1 VDEDEPRGVRGSSDQ
16 PLSAQQVPG
25 FGTAA
30 GLHGRARI
38 LGTLSPELIT
48 AVPVPRNVEDDGSL
62 TRARDTQIGR
72 TRPGISTTG
81 VIGDGPHGRARSGSG
96 DFDFYKLTASAGKM
110 ITADI
115 DRAAGSQLDS
125 MLVLYDAAGEIL
137 AYNDDDGSS
146 FDSLLRFTVP
156 VTGTYYVMVTGYPV
170 VPEDPRDS
178 ASGTGAGSRGPYA
191 LRITAGVADVDVYGV
206 PLRTGDV
213 LGASSHGRAGRISI
227 IDPAPRREDVHGS
240 SQDASFVYPAAS
252 PLPGGGEAVIQH
264 VADQDG
270 MHFIA
275 VEAGDGNYDVTVE
288 AHRPALESSPAVQ
301 TLFLDFDGARV
312 NTGIFGGAGVRQL
325 SPLRAFLGR
334 WGLTNAHLDPLIDG
348 IVAEVHENL
357 SDDLLARGLNPD
369 MALRILN
376 SRDHPDPWG
385 QPHVSRII
393 VGGTI
398 AQSGVPTIGVAQSID
413 PGNFDTA
420 ETALVLLDVLSD
432 PAGDDASLNTYL
444 RGRSNR
450 VAFVA
455 QAVGNV
461 ASHEAG
467 HFFGDWHVDQFNA
480 KANLMDQGGNFPVL
494 YGVGRDRVGGT
505 VDDADVD
512 FGEDV
517 FHPDEGFTGIEDT
530 LTRLSFVL
538 SRPPGS
544 IPA

>member
-1 VDEDEPRGVRGSSDQ
+1 
-16 PLSAQQVPG
+16 
-25 FGTAA
+25 
-30 GLHGRARI
+30 
-38 LGTLSPELIT
+38 
-48 AVPVPRNVEDDGSL
+48 
-62 TRARDTQIGR
+62 
-72 TRPGISTTG
+72 
-81 VIGDGPHGRARSGSG
+81 
-96 DFDFYKLTASAGKM
+96 
-110 ITADI
+110 
-115 DRAAGSQLDS
+115 
-125 MLVLYDAAGEIL
+125 
-137 AYNDDDGSS
+137 
-146 FDSLLRFTVP
+146 
-156 VTGTYYVMVTGYPV
+156 
-170 VPEDPRDS
+170 
-178 ASGTGAGSRGPYA
+178 
-191 LRITAGVADVDVYGV
+191 
-206 PLRTGDV
+206 
-213 LGASSHGRAGRISI
+213 
-227 IDPAPRREDVHGS
+227 
-240 SQDASFVYPAAS
+240 
-252 PLPGGGEAVIQH
+252 
-264 VADQDG
+264 
-270 MHFIA
+270 
-275 VEAGDGNYDVTVE
+275 
-288 AHRPALESSPAVQ
+288 
-301 TLFLDFDGARV
+301 
-312 NTGIFGGAGVRQL
+312 
-325 SPLRAFLGR
+325 
-334 WGLTNAHLDPLIDG
+334 
-348 IVAEVHENL
+348 
-357 SDDLLARGLNPD
+357 